1 MFLTHVLR
9 WLPAPWSGQHV
20 PTRLAKAKAKAMAK
34 APSQG
39 QAHARS
45 ESQSQSGATSAS
57 ASAPGSALHADDHA
71 LAAGQ
76 STLLRLA
83 RGTVLHLRGGEISVE
98 DAPALWAD
106 HCWPQPMRLR
116 AGETWIVP
124 RTGWWR
130 IDGRPSRDGVGRFS
144 LRR

>member
-9 WLPAPWSGQHV
+9 WLPTPWFG
-20 PTRLAKAKAKAMAK
+20 P
-34 APSQG
+34 
-39 QAHARS
+39 HARVRMARATPSSS
-45 ESQSQSGATSAS
+45 ESLAPAS
-57 ASAPGSALHADDHA
+57 FDGDHA

-83 RGTVLHLRGGEISVE
+83 RGTVLHLRGGEISIE
-98 DAPALWAD
+98 DAPTLWAD

-116 AGETWIVP
+116 AGESWVVP
-124 RTGWWR
+124 RSGWWR
-130 IDGRPSRDGVGRFS
+130 IDGRPSRDGLGRFS

>member
-20 PTRLAKAKAKAMAK
+20 PTRLAKAMA
-34 APSQG
+34 PR
-39 QAHARS
+39 QAS
-45 ESQSQSGATSAS
+45 T
-57 ASAPGSALHADDHA
+57 ADDHA

-116 AGETWIVP
+116 AGATWIVP

>member
-9 WLPAPWSGQHV
+9 WLPAPWSGQRA
-20 PTRLAKAKAKAMAK
+20 PTRLAKAKAA
-34 APSQG
+34 Q
-39 QAHARS
+39 
-45 ESQSQSGATSAS
+45 
-57 ASAPGSALHADDHA
+57 ASAPDPALHADDHA

-83 RGTVLHLRGGEISVE
+83 RGTVLHLRGGEVSVE

>member
-9 WLPAPWSGQHV
+9 WLPATWSGQHAL
-20 PTRLAKAKAKAMAK
+20 TRLAKAKANVM
-34 APSQG
+34 APSQALG
-39 QAHARS
+39 QGHAHARS
-45 ESQSQSGATSAS
+45 ESQSGATPAS
-57 ASAPGSALHADDHA
+57 ASAPGPALHADAHA

-83 RGTVLHLRGGEISVE
+83 RGTVLHLRGGEVSVE